1 MKKVTNSEIERLY
14 RFTREHYVV
23 YYDVQTELVDHL
35 ANGIERQWQDDP
47 GTAFELAL
55 QKEFQKFGIYGFS
68 DVVEKRERAM
78 EKRYFKL
85 ILKEIITV
93 LKRPKV
99 SVGLLLIFL
108 LSNFFL
114 SLNNGKDAYLT
125 FLFIVF
131 CIILIIAGRRA
142 LRRRRAKE
150 GKKVFLF
157 ETIIEN
163 AGGYFSLVW
172 VPFQLLNFMDAAEA
186 GYVNW
191 LMSFLIIFY
200 ALTSYVCF
208 YRLPKNKEEILKK
221 VYPEMKYF

>member
-1 MKKVTNSEIERLY
+1 MKKVTNEELERLY

-47 GTAFELAL
+47 EVSFEQAL
-55 QKEFQKFGIYGFS
+55 QKEFRKFGIYGFS

-85 ILKEIITV
+85 ILKKIITV
-93 LKRPKV
+93 LTRPKV

-131 CIILIIAGRRA
+131 CIVLIIAGRRA
-142 LRRRRAKE
+142 VIRRKAKE

-157 ETIIEN
+157 ETMIEN

-172 VPFQLLNFMDAAEA
+172 IPFQFLNFMDASE
-186 GYVNW
+186 GGFINW
-191 LMSFLIIFY
+191 MMSFLIAFY

-221 VYPEMKYF
+221 VYPEMKYS